1 MFDSLIESDFPTRR
15 RRTGGYLLGATVLYF
30 AVLVTTATMAIMW
43 FNPGL
48 AEALEMNA
56 RLTVPRPL
64 VQTSSPRLNPGA
76 PRASVAPAFV
86 APERPPDLT
95 ASRQTNLPR
104 FDSERSSALGPVTL
118 NGGPMIPGGV
128 GPGVIGGASDRAAAP
143 PPPAPTPSPAVT
155 TPVVPRPV
163 SEGVLRGR
171 AVMTHTPTY
180 PEMARRIRLSGQ
192 VQIQVLISEDGRVI
206 EATILNGHPL
216 LRAAALDSARRWVF
230 TPTRLSGV
238 PVKVQGILTFNFTM
252 N

>member
-15 RRTGGYLLGATVLYF
+15 RRTGGYLLGASVMYF
-30 AVLVTTATMAIMW
+30 AVLVTSATMAIMW

-56 RLTVPRPL
+56 KLTVPIPL
-64 VQTSSPRLNPGA
+64 TQTSTPRINSGV

-86 APERPPDLT
+86 APERPPDLN
-95 ASRQTNLPR
+95 AARHANLPQ
-104 FDSERSSALGPVTL
+104 FDNERTGPVGPVTTS
-118 NGGPMIPGGV
+118 GSTGIPGTDGP
-128 GPGVIGGASDRAAAP
+128 PGVPGAERAVAP
-143 PPPAPTPSPAVT
+143 PPPAPTPSPVVA
-155 TPVVPRPV
+155 TPVEARPV

-171 AVMTHTPTY
+171 AIATHTPLY

-216 LRAAALDSARRWVF
+216 LRGAAAESARRWIF
-230 TPTRLSGV
+230 TPTKLSGV